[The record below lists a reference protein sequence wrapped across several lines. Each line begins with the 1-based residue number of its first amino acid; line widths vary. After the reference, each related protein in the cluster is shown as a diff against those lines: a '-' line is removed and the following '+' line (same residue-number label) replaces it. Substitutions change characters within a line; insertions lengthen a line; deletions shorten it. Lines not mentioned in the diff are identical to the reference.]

1 MIRFLRS
8 GALKPPRTI
17 HRPPKAGSPGYGLV
31 VPSFDEGVVVL
42 RDAKR
47 RVVRVA
53 WEAPTRKD
61 NKPKHLKKGVPSD
74 EKQKRRAAS
83 ANTRALDPRL
93 YTVIGY
99 RVMRRDKSGAR
110 WFVSATETR
119 GLKRISVLAGKRQ
132 RIEIDPAI
140 AVDCAALRSKT
151 GLRILMTITGE
162 NESGLTIFRQGRRIA
177 IQYRVLDAQ
186 GRAIASGVMKYG

>member
-17 HRPPKAGSPGYGLV
+17 HRPPKAGSTGYGLV

-47 RVVRVA
+47 HVVRVA
-53 WEAPTRKD
+53 WETLTPKVT
-61 NKPKHLKKGVPSD
+61 KPKKPKKRVPSV
-74 EKQKRRAAS
+74 QKRRKRATGNNS
-83 ANTRALDPRL
+83 RALDPGV
-93 YTVIGY
+93 YTIIGY
-99 RVMRRDKSGAR
+99 RVIRRDKTGTL

-119 GLKRISVLAGKRQ
+119 GLKRISVTAGKRQ
-132 RIEIDPAI
+132 RIAIDPAI

-177 IQYRVLDAQ
+177 IEYRVLDAQ

>member
-1 MIRFLRS
+1 LIRFLRS

-17 HRPPKAGSPGYGLV
+17 HRPPKAGSTGYGLV

-47 RVVRVA
+47 HVIRVA
-53 WEAPTRKD
+53 WEALTPKD
-61 NKPKHLKKGVPSD
+61 MQAKKGVPSV
-74 EKQKRRAAS
+74 KQRRKSAAGNNS
-83 ANTRALDPRL
+83 RALDPGV

-99 RVMRRDKSGAR
+99 RVMRRDKTGTL

-119 GLKRISVLAGKRQ
+119 GLKRISVTAGKRQ
-132 RIEIDPAI
+132 RIAIDPAI

-177 IQYRVLDAQ
+177 IEYRVLDAQ
-186 GRAIASGVMKYG
+186 GRAIARGVMKYG